1 MWLGRIEIM
10 STIDTI
16 GAKCPAEGYGG
27 VADER
32 AMSGT
37 ISALSAW
44 FGRAMLKRR
53 TRMHLSE
60 LNNDLLND
68 IGVDPAD
75 ARREIKRFFWD

>member
-1 MWLGRIEIM
+1 M

-16 GAKCPAEGYGG
+16 KTECLAEGRGG
-27 VADER
+27 SAERR

-37 ISALSAW
+37 IPALFAW

-60 LNNDLLND
+60 LNNDLLDD

>member
-1 MWLGRIEIM
+1 M

-16 GAKCPAEGYGG
+16 EAKGPAEGYGG

-32 AMSGT
+32 TMSGT
-37 ISALSAW
+37 IPALFAW

-53 TRMHLSE
+53 TRMRLSE
-60 LNNDLLND
+60 LDNNLLDD

-75 ARREIKRFFWD
+75 ARREVKRFFWD

>member
-1 MWLGRIEIM
+1 M

-16 GAKCPAEGYGG
+16 EVKCPAETHGG
-27 VADER
+27 GTQKH

-37 ISALSAW
+37 IPALFAW

-60 LNNDLLND
+60 LNNDLLKD
-68 IGVDPAD
+68 IGVAPAE
-75 ARREIKRFFWD
+75 ARREVKRFFWD

>member
-1 MWLGRIEIM
+1 M

-16 GAKCPAEGYGG
+16 ETKCLAEGRKA
-27 VADER
+27 VSVQR
-32 AMSGT
+32 TMSGT
-37 ISALSAW
+37 IPALFAW

-60 LNNDLLND
+60 LNNDLLDD

-75 ARREIKRFFWD
+75 ARREVKRFFWD